1 MGDVKVAGI
10 SPKLTYSKSSQNK
23 IWLTILRVPVPHFA
37 SPIPIAFGIRLIFFC
52 ILLKILFSYLAWNQ
66 SYLSYLIWTRGV
78 ANSIINICFILF
90 GFLKCNIC

>member
-52 ILLKILFSYLAWNQ
+52 ILLKI
-66 SYLSYLIWTRGV
+66 
-78 ANSIINICFILF
+78 
-90 GFLKCNIC
+90 